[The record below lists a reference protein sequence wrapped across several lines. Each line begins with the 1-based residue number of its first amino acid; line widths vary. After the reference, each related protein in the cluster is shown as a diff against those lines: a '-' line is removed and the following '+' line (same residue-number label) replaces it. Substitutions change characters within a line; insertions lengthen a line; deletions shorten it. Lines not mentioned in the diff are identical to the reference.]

1 MLLHKYLNKEY
12 LNYIHNVWDYGY
24 SKDYIITTLIPAPTG
39 TQMYHYESLALLI
52 PSSQLEFNRVEVPYE
67 TRMLQ

>member
-1 MLLHKYLNKEY
+1 M
-12 LNYIHNVWDYGY
+12 YGIMVIA
-24 SKDYIITTLIPAPTG
+24 KIIITLIPAPTG

-67 TRMLQ
+67 TRMLP